1 MKLEDAVLMLLN
13 IKANEYHKYL
23 RGAYS
28 ICLFDPGM
36 FFTEQVK
43 GWKHLLPNMRIHFT
57 IISYKS

>member
-1 MKLEDAVLMLLN
+1 MKLENAVLMILN

-23 RGAYS
+23 RGAFKYMP
-28 ICLFDPGM
+28 IDHGT

-57 IISYKS
+57 IIS